1 MDKVI
6 FSVRPTK
13 VQNCV
18 AVFSYALPDD
28 RGCCRLL
35 SVSWNKEAPSFSKKV
50 SLQEAPMEITYRQGV
65 MPEEMQMW
73 VKAGC
78 EVRDISRIDL
88 SFEKFWEV
96 YGNKVGNKK
105 GCEKKWNALEAHDR
119 LLAIG
124 VIPRMQRYYIEKRID
139 TLPYPETFL
148 NQRRWENLFE

>member
-1 MDKVI
+1 
-6 FSVRPTK
+6 
-13 VQNCV
+13 
-18 AVFSYALPDD
+18 
-28 RGCCRLL
+28 
-35 SVSWNKEAPSFSKKV
+35 
-50 SLQEAPMEITYRQGV
+50 MEITYRQGV

-139 TLPYPETFL
+139 NMPYPETFL